1 MVILRR
7 VYREG
12 VLWKI
17 LEDRDADTHFDR
29 IEEFSP
35 EGVMVRDEALP
46 KGSPENKVPKAE
58 ALPRGTVSQS
68 AMPLA
73 PGKAAQKP

>member
-1 MVILRR
+1 VILRR

-29 IEEFSP
+29 IQEFTP
-35 EGVMVRDEALP
+35 EGVIFRDEALEKGSSENGVPRPEALP
-46 KGSPENKVPKAE
+46 KGPVSES
-58 ALPRGTVSQS
+58 ALPLS
-68 AMPLA
+68 
-73 PGKAAQKP
+73 PGKTERP